1 MKDSV
6 LHIKIFMGW
15 FEVTFPP
22 LWGKVEWCFVY
33 TPPETLLLGFPG
45 GSDSKESACNVGD
58 LGSVSGLGRCPGE
71 GRQRNL
77 AGYSPCGCK
86 GSDTTEQLTLFF
98 LFPINKII
106 FQL

>member
-58 LGSVSGLGRCPGE
+58 LGSVSGLGRSPGGGHGNPLQYSCLE
-71 GRQRNL
+71 DPHRQRCL
-77 AGYSPCGCK
+77 VVYSPW
-86 GSDTTEQLTLFF
+86 DREDLDMTE
-98 LFPINKII
+98 
-106 FQL
+106 

>member
-58 LGSVSGLGRCPGE
+58 LGSVSGLGRSPE
-71 GRQRNL
+71 GGRGKPLQ
-77 AGYSPCGCK
+77 YSCLENPMDRGAWRAIVHGVTK
-86 GSDTTEQLTLFF
+86 SWTRLS
-98 LFPINKII
+98 N
-106 FQL
+106 